1 MKLYKLI
8 PVALVSG
15 LLFMGLSAC
24 ENQGPA
30 EEAGEAI
37 DDAASNA
44 ADATQDAV
52 DSVKEKMET
61 E

>member
-8 PVALVSG
+8 PIALVSG
-15 LLFMGLSAC
+15 LLFMGLLAC
-24 ENQGPA
+24 EKQGPA
-30 EEAGEAI
+30 EQAGEAI

-52 DSVKEKMET
+52 DTVKEKMDKE
-61 E
+61 